1 MTNATRSVRGS
12 WLTTAELSPHSLDE
26 RDRHWRKRSSC
37 SGRTTDLRLAPV
49 VGHNSRPL
57 GAIFEKDVRR
67 LLLNP
72 FGQTLLQ
79 NPTFGANLSQH
90 VRPCPVHELTDHIT
104 TLVDHYHRSDGRR
117 K

>member
-1 MTNATRSVRGS
+1 MTNATRSVPGS

-26 RDRHWRKRSSC
+26 RSTLARAVELFRADS
-37 SGRTTDLRLAPV
+37 DLRLPPV
-49 VGHNSRPL
+49 VGQNGRPL

-72 FGQTLLQ
+72 FGHALLQ

-90 VRPCPVHELTDHIT
+90 IRPCPVHEMTDHIT

>member
-1 MTNATRSVRGS
+1 MTNATRSVPGS
-12 WLTTAELSPHSLDE
+12 WLTTAELSPYSLDE
-26 RDRHWRKRSSC
+26 RSTLARAVERFRAK
-37 SGRTTDLRLAPV
+37 TDLRLPPV

-67 LLLNP
+67 LLLTP
-72 FGQTLLQ
+72 FGHALLQ

-90 VRPCPVHELTDHIT
+90 IRPCPVHEMTDHIT

-117 K
+117 E